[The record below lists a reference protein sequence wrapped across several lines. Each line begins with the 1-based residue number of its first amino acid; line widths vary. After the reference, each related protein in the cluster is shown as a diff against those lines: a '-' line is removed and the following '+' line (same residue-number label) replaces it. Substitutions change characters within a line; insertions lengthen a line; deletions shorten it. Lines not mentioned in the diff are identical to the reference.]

1 MFRSDTQTKTPR
13 SFSAFPAARRVGL
26 WGGGGGGVGMDG
38 SPCAGGRPTQSHFSA
53 PRWLGA
59 LVTAAVLL
67 AAAPDPAAAQS
78 YSGSPKLYRS
88 SLNGATITL
97 TGIYFGDGVAGNKDR
112 YAILGW
118 PASGAGTLSINSLT
132 ANSGTRTVVLT
143 LAYTGTF
150 VTDQSIRIRLSEQVT
165 DAGAHLTLGSIPVFV
180 LDPGLAV
187 GAVSRPVA
195 EYGTTATFTVN
206 LQTQPSADV
215 TVAVTSQDT
224 SEGRVSPAS
233 LVFSTSTWNT
243 TQAVTVTGVDDSLT
257 DMDQM
262 WNVRLDPSSTDTA
275 YNGLSNVDVAV
286 TTLDDEGAPV
296 VNSVAI
302 TSTPATG
309 DTYVLGE
316 TIAVRVGFD
325 QSVTVTGT
333 PQLALTV
340 GSQTRQAAYAAGT
353 GMAQLTFRYPVQA
366 GDADGNGIAI
376 GAAALTLN
384 DGRIRRTGG
393 TVSARLDLGTSA
405 LTDAASHKVNAV
417 HGPPGVRGVAI
428 SSPVAGTAFERGET
442 IAVTVTFN
450 KPVAVT
456 GSPQLALT
464 IGTATRQ
471 AAYAAGAS
479 TATALTFRYT
489 VVQADAD
496 TDGLS
501 IGAGALA
508 LNGGTIRQAGSPTV
522 NAELGLGFRAI
533 ANSAGH
539 RVTGGTFTTPAV
551 TAIRFTSTPVFFSAR
566 STISGPAYRRGEV
579 IEITVTFSH
588 LVTVTGTPIVPIDL
602 PGTDNYASF
611 RYVSGTGTRRLVF
624 HYTVPAGHV
633 ETGGL
638 SLQDN
643 DLLLN
648 GGTINDARDST
659 TAATLTVPL
668 VLQTFLREQRH
679 EVDADLLP
687 TGITVSQSTL
697 AVTEGSTGTYTV
709 SLNRAPASAVVVT
722 ATRSSTLLGLQR
734 PLDATWAAAATLTF
748 TATTWNT
755 GQMVRVRGEA
765 DADAASGRATITH
778 AVVDAQ
784 SADAF
789 DPAPDQ
795 VLAVTVTDDEQ
806 AAIRVSPSRLE
817 VREGAEAAYTVRL
830 SHVPT
835 GNVRVLLISSDK
847 AEARVSTTAGGP
859 YAGDWSVRF
868 TPTTWNTGQ
877 TVYVEGRADADT
889 FHEDETIRHTVYPQG
904 SADEYAAVTA
914 ALPVTIRDATALIV
928 TPRAVTVREG
938 SGTGVPYTVALSEDP
953 GGAVTV
959 TASVAGGS
967 TVVALDADASPQTR
981 GLTFTTAT
989 WNTAQTVTV
998 TPTSAADDADAE
1010 DAQVTL
1016 THTPSAG
1023 SGNPFTYAARPTE
1036 NVTVTIEDDE
1046 MPGVRVSPLDLTVQ
1060 EDPSAGGGTNL
1071 HVGIYTVV
1079 LDTAISGSGAAV
1091 GVRAL
1096 SPDRDAVRVSTALAP
1111 VSGTPNQWR
1120 LIFRPGDWNVP
1131 QTVTVTAQADA
1142 DGRDEEVEIRNQI
1155 YAVDG
1160 DARTQGYIG
1169 PDRSTPIPVPNVTV
1183 TVTDDEEPALVVDTD
1198 PGTSGV
1204 QTAALAVTEGG
1215 GTAAAQ
1221 AYTVA
1226 LGLVPTGPV
1235 TVSVAS
1241 GTTSAVTVA
1250 PSALTFTTTTW
1261 QTAQPVTATAADD
1274 ADGNHETVTVTHTL
1288 TGASEYAGLAANAV
1302 PGVTVQ
1308 VTDDEAP
1315 RAGITAPAA
1324 LTQAALDTAQVQL
1337 ALTNAMWAAGVQTGA
1352 AVGDYFALDT
1362 TVPGLTL
1369 EAIAS
1374 VPTTTTA
1381 TLDLAYAGTN
1391 FDTARP
1397 LRVRVRAAAH
1407 TGSEDVL
1414 TGPVPV
1420 TPTPGLTIVPTTG
1433 LRTTESGGTAVFTV
1447 RLATAPTAT
1456 VVLGLASANTAEG
1469 TVLPTTLTFAA
1480 AAWQTA
1486 QPVTLTGADD
1496 DMATPPN
1503 PADGTQS
1510 YMITL
1515 TVNQADTA
1523 DAVYDGMAAVT
1534 LTAVNQDNE
1543 HGLAVG
1549 SVTGPATEAGG
1560 PAAFTVALQ
1569 TAPTNAVT
1577 VAVASQDPGEG
1588 RVAPGQLVFT
1598 TTIWET
1604 DQTVTVTGE
1613 DDPADDGDVVWAVG
1627 LTTSSS
1633 DTNYD
1638 GLTEDVAVTTTD
1650 DDDPPGVTLTLSAA
1664 TLTESGAG
1672 STATVTATLT
1682 HPSGS
1687 ATTVT
1692 VTAGAAYTVGTDAG
1706 IRLAAGATA
1715 APTDGAAIIAVAN
1728 ATDEP
1733 DRTATV
1739 TATIGNARAAADGTT
1754 MTVTGAALTVR
1765 DDDPAPNAALTL
1777 TPTSI
1782 AENGGQATVTA
1793 TLDRPSSEPTTVT
1806 VTPAAGAYTV
1816 GAGAAGTIVLAAGAT
1831 ANAADLA
1838 RITAVD
1844 DTIHQGSAGRTTTVT
1859 ATLTNPHG
1867 AGTVATGPT
1876 LTLTDDE
1883 HQPTVTLALMP
1894 ATIAETGEVATVTAT
1909 LSGASGQAVT
1919 LTVTTT
1925 AVSPAVAGDVTQS
1938 GMTLTIAAGA
1948 TTSTGRV
1955 TLTTVDNAAQEG
1967 SKSITVAGAAAGG
1980 HGVPAPAAVTLTL
1993 TDDDTP
1999 LPTLILTPAAIA
2011 EDGGIATVTAT
2022 LNITTTA
2029 VVTVTVA
2036 AAPDPATGAVAGD
2049 FTLSPAATLTFA
2061 ANTTTSTGL
2070 VTLTAVNN
2078 ETDAPAKRVT
2088 VSGTADDL
2096 TGSGLPNDPPA
2107 VTLTLTDD
2115 DPAPNAALT
2124 VSPTS
2129 IHEIFASGT
2138 TRTAVVQATLD
2149 RPSSEPTT
2157 VTVTPVAG
2165 AYTVRPGP
2173 DGFIVIAAGTTATAG
2188 APGVATIDAVDDA
2201 IHQGTAHRTTTVT
2214 ATLTNPHGAGTVA
2227 TGPTLTLTDNEPL
2240 PTVTLAVTPTAV
2252 TEAAGVARVT
2262 ATLSGPSSQPTTLT
2276 VAAAAGTGAV
2286 AGDFTLS
2293 PATNT
2298 VLTIAAGTTTST
2310 GTVTV
2315 TAVDN
2320 AVDLPDKQV
2329 TVTAMAT
2336 GGHGVAAPSAAAL
2349 TLTDDD
2355 VAGLTVDPVTS
2366 TTRRVRTSEDGDT
2379 ATVRVRLAT
2388 APTATVV
2395 LDLASSAT
2403 TEGTVAPATL
2413 TFTAMTWNTAQPVTL
2428 TGVDDAPA
2436 NLTDGNQAYTVTLTA
2451 NASSTTDDTY
2461 DSVTATVYATN
2472 RDNEFGLDVPGAA
2485 SGPVT
2490 EAGGQATIPVA
2501 LLTQPAAAVTVTV
2514 TSQDPGEGTVAP
2526 PSLIFTPTTWAMA
2539 QTVVVTGV
2547 DDAVDDGDVDWQVRL
2562 TTTSRSGDI
2571 YDDLDADVAVTTTDN
2586 DDAPT
2591 VTLVL
2596 TPPAITEA
2604 GGVST
2609 VTATLA
2615 YASSEATAVTVT
2627 ATPVA
2632 PAVTGDYTLSTTTTT
2647 VLTIAARALT
2657 SEGTVTITA
2666 KDNDVDAPNKTV
2678 TVTGMAANDRASRD
2692 GMQVAVT
2699 AATLTLTDDDERG
2712 FAFNPAALV
2721 VAAGGTAAYTVA
2733 LTSKPTGTVMVTLTP
2748 DAAVTVE
2755 PESLTFTA
2763 MTWTT
2768 AQPVT
2773 LTVAAGTTA
2782 PASLVE
2788 HRVTGGAYETEMKAL
2803 PVTRMA
2809 VPRIEPTDPIE
2820 TTDEAGVHHSLRDNQ
2835 LVTVTQ
2841 AAGVP
2846 AGVRFT
2852 PAVPLTRPLT
2862 VAVRPLSEA
2871 AAAAAAGSGFR
2882 LGLPTER
2889 VALDVTVTP
2898 SRRGNLCLPVPAALR
2913 ERAADRD
2920 LVLLRNGEPVAGWQ
2934 PVRAADG
2941 RVLWVCAHVESFAPY
2956 AVGYAAHQRVAFP
2969 ESDQDQTFIFH
2980 TGREHSATLPA
2991 ALGGEAPLTYTLTAE
3006 PALPPGLNHEQQ
3018 NSEDPGMITGRPTT
3032 PMRQAY
3038 TLTVTDV
3045 YGVKA
3050 TPPLAF
3056 TIDVKP
3062 GIERRDLAL
3071 VLAGVGRTLASDAVE
3086 ILGSRAGPPSAG
3098 LHVTLGGQVLRLTA
3112 PAQAA
3117 PAAAPAPAA
3126 GTPSPLTSAPSPLA
3140 GEGRGEGAAAPA
3152 APSGPSPWQRV
3163 TGVALGVARA
3173 LGVTLDTPALPAAPP
3188 GAGQSDGSTVP
3199 SAQTILARAPADPR
3213 HPASP
3218 TWRSP
3223 LSLQPVSA
3231 KDLLARSAFELPL
3244 TRTDADGLPTWTVWG
3259 RGAASGFAGQPE
3271 EGFKMDGTLY
3281 SGYLGLDY
3289 RQASL
3294 LMGLAVAHSTGTVD
3308 YERTGGTTA
3317 GVDVQLTSLLPY
3329 AHWQPRPGLGL
3340 WGLLGAGW
3348 GEMDLKDVRD
3358 STTYTT
3364 ALTSWLGAVG
3374 GRQALTTWQGIDLA
3388 AKTDAFLTTLRS
3400 EAKTNLPGARGHA
3413 ERVRLLLEGQTAVAL
3428 SPVSRVQPR
3437 LEVGGRWDSGTAEKG
3452 LGLELGGGLAYTQTE
3467 WGLSVDMQGRYLL
3480 VHEDGAFE
3488 DWGASVNVRLDPGLG
3503 GEGAYLTVAPV
3514 WGQPGSGVEQL
3525 WGQAAAVPGGPPAA
3539 RAAGWRPGN
3548 VEIDV
3553 GYGLALADGRGLLTP
3568 YGGLVL
3574 GDPGTARY
3582 RLGSR
3587 WALSSLLDLNIEGE
3601 RAEQPGQ
3608 AAAHGVSVRLGW
3620 QW

>member
-1 MFRSDTQTKTPR
+1 M
-13 SFSAFPAARRVGL
+13 G
-26 WGGGGGGVGMDG
+26 G
-38 SPCAGGRPTQSHFSA
+38 SPGDGGRTTRSHA
-53 PRWLGA
+53 PAGRWLGF
-59 LVTAAVLL
+59 LLTAAVLL

-78 YSGSPKLYRS
+78 ISGSPKFFQS
-88 SLNGATITL
+88 SLNGSTITL
-97 TGIYFGDGVAGNKDR
+97 SNIYFDPGGHAGQLSR

-118 PASGAGTLSINSLT
+118 PASGAGTLSVGSLIT
-132 ANSGTRTVVLT
+132 NSGARTVTLT
-143 LAYTGTF
+143 LAYTGSFT
-150 VTDQSIRIRLSEQVT
+150 TDQSIRIRLSGQVT
-165 DAGAHLTLGSIPVFV
+165 QSGDAFTIGTRIPVFAS
-180 LDPGLAV
+180 DPGLAV

-195 EYGTTATFTVN
+195 EYGTTVTFTVQ
-206 LQTQPSADV
+206 LQTQPSAAV

-233 LVFSTSTWNT
+233 LLFSTSTWNT
-243 TQAVTVTGVDDSLT
+243 SQAVTVTGVDDSLT
-257 DMDQM
+257 DMDQT
-262 WNVRLDPSSTDTA
+262 WNVRLDPSSSDST

-353 GMAQLTFRYPVQA
+353 GTAQLTFRYPVQA

-393 TVSARLDLGTSA
+393 TVSARLDLGMSA
-405 LTDAASHKVNAV
+405 LTAAAGHKVNAV

-471 AAYAAGAS
+471 AAYAAGAG

-496 TDGLS
+496 ADGLS

-522 NAELGLGFRAI
+522 NAALGLGFRAI
-533 ANSAGH
+533 ANSAAH

-551 TAIRFTSTPVFFSAR
+551 TDVRLTSNPVFFSSRPGINAL
-566 STISGPAYRRGEV
+566 AYGRGEV
-579 IEITVTFSH
+579 IEITVTFSRP
-588 LVTVTGTPIVPIDL
+588 VTVTGTPIVSIDL
-602 PGTDNYASF
+602 PSTDNYASVL
-611 RYVSGTGTRRLVF
+611 YVSGTGTRRLVF
-624 HYTVPAGHV
+624 HYTVAAGHI
-633 ETGGL
+633 EEGSI
-638 SLQDN
+638 SLQVFAV
-643 DLLLN
+643 LLN

-659 TAATLTVPL
+659 TAATLTISN
-668 VLQTFLREQRH
+668 VLRSNLSAQNH
-679 EVDADLLP
+679 EIDGNLLP

-755 GQMVRVRGEA
+755 GQTVRVRGEA

-914 ALPVTIRDATALIV
+914 ALPVTIREATALIV

-938 SGTGVPYTVALSEDP
+938 SGTGVPYTVALGEDP

-981 GLTFTTAT
+981 GLTFTTAN

-1046 MPGVRVSPLDLTVQ
+1046 TAAVVVSATSLTLY
-1060 EDPSAGGGTNL
+1060 EDPNAGGGTNR
-1071 HVGIYTVV
+1071 HVGTYTMRLGTQITGSGSVVIVQIRHAAAGKVQVRTATESIFDPGVYTVSFTPSNWN
-1079 LDTAISGSGAAV
+1079 TAQ
-1091 GVRAL
+1091 
-1096 SPDRDAVRVSTALAP
+1096 P
-1111 VSGTPNQWR
+1111 
-1120 LIFRPGDWNVP
+1120 
-1131 QTVTVTAQADA
+1131 VTVTAQADA
-1142 DGRDEEVEIRNQI
+1142 DGRDEEVVLNNEIT
-1155 YAVDG
+1155 AVDA
-1160 DARTQGYIG
+1160 DARMQGYVV
-1169 PDRSTPIPVPNVTV
+1169 DSRVIPVPDTTV
-1183 TVTDDEEPALVVDTD
+1183 TVTDDEEPALVVDTN

-1215 GTAAAQ
+1215 GAAAAQ

-1288 TGASEYAGLAANAV
+1288 TGASEYAGLAAGAV
-1302 PGVTVQ
+1302 ASVTVQ

-1337 ALTNAMWAAGVQTGA
+1337 ALTNATWAAGVQTGA

-1397 LRVRVRAAAH
+1397 LRVRVRAVAH

-1433 LRTTESGGTAVFTV
+1433 LRTTESGGTATFTV

-1496 DMATPPN
+1496 AAATPPN

-1515 TVNQADTA
+1515 TVNQASTA

-1549 SVTGPATEAGG
+1549 SVTGAATESGG

-1638 GLTEDVAVTTTD
+1638 GLTEDAAVTTTD

-1706 IRLAAGATA
+1706 IVIAAGATA
-1715 APTDGAAIIAVAN
+1715 APTDGGTIIAVAN

-1806 VTPAAGAYTV
+1806 VTPVPGAYTV

-1883 HQPTVTLALMP
+1883 PQPTVTLALMP

-1925 AVSPAVAGDVTQS
+1925 AVSPAVPGDVTQS
-1938 GMTLTIAAGA
+1938 GTTLTIAAGA

-1980 HGVPAPAAVTLTL
+1980 HGVPAPAAATLTL

-2011 EDGGIATVTAT
+2011 ETGGIATVTAT

-2124 VSPTS
+2124 VNPSTLATETDS
-2129 IHEIFASGT
+2129 S
-2138 TRTAVVQATLD
+2138 AVTATLD

-2165 AYTVRPGP
+2165 AYTVGGGT
-2173 DGFIVIAAGTTATAG
+2173 DAFIVIAAGSTSVAG
-2188 APGVATIDAVDDA
+2188 DAAAITGVDDT
-2201 IHQGTAHRTTTVT
+2201 IHQGTAHRMATVT
-2214 ATLTNPHGAGTVA
+2214 AELTNPQGVGTVA
-2227 TGPTLTLTDNEPL
+2227 GATLTLTDDESL

-2293 PATNT
+2293 TAT

-2310 GTVTV
+2310 GTVTI

-2329 TVTAMAT
+2329 TVTATAA
-2336 GGHGVAAPSAAAL
+2336 GGHGVAAPNAAAL

-2355 VAGLTVDPVTS
+2355 VAGLTLDPVTS
-2366 TTRRVRTSEDGDT
+2366 MTLTRRVRTSEDGDT

-2428 TGVDDAPA
+2428 TGVDDDMATPPNQA
-2436 NLTDGNQAYTVTLTA
+2436 DGNQDYTVTLTA

-2461 DSVTATVYATN
+2461 DSVMATVYATN
-2472 RDNEFGLDVPGAA
+2472 RDNEFGLDAGDVT
-2485 SGPVT
+2485 GPAT
-2490 EAGGQATIPVA
+2490 EAGGTATFPVA
-2501 LLTQPAAAVTVTV
+2501 LLTNPGAAVTVAV
-2514 TSQDPGEGTVAP
+2514 ASQDPSEGTVT
-2526 PSLIFTPTTWAMA
+2526 PSVLVFTPDPSGTWPTP
-2539 QTVVVTGV
+2539 QTVTVTGV
-2547 DDAVDDGDVDWQVRL
+2547 DDAVDDGDVRWTVRL
-2562 TTTSRSGDI
+2562 TTTSSAGTN
-2571 YDDLDADVAVTTTDN
+2571 YDGLDEDVAVTTRDN

-2632 PAVTGDYTLSTTTTT
+2632 PAVTGNYMLTTTT
-2647 VLTIAARALT
+2647 VLTIAAGALT

-2666 KDNDVDAPNKTV
+2666 KNNDVDAPNKTV

-2699 AATLTLTDDDERG
+2699 AATLTLEDDDMKG
-2712 FAFNPAALV
+2712 FTFTPPLQL
-2721 VAAGGTAAYTVA
+2721 VAAAGSTADYTVQ
-2733 LTSKPTGTVMVTLTP
+2733 LTSQPTEDVTVTLAP
-2748 DAAVTVE
+2748 DAANRLTVDHAA
-2755 PESLTFTA
+2755 LTFTA
-2763 MTWTT
+2763 STWNT
-2768 AQPVT
+2768 AKSVT
-2773 LTVAAGTTA
+2773 VTVAAGTTDPISRVRHTGA
-2782 PASLVE
+2782 GGDYEGVMKTLV
-2788 HRVTGGAYETEMKAL
+2788 
-2803 PVTRMA
+2803 VTRMP
-2809 VPRIEPTDPIE
+2809 VPEEVVAEGEAITLTGEPRSVFVN
-2820 TTDEAGVHHSLRDNQ
+2820 AH
-2835 LVTVTQ
+2835 LVTVTP
-2841 AAGVP
+2841 AEEVP
-2846 AGVRFT
+2846 AAVREEMRIVLRPPFE
-2852 PAVPLTRPLT
+2852 PLT
-2862 VAVRPLSEA
+2862 VTIQPVDYDPAKAVV
-2871 AAAAAAGSGFR
+2871 GSGF
-2882 LGLPTER
+2882 GIGSAESYQ
-2889 VALDVTVTP
+2889 ALDIAVVP
-2898 SRRGNLCLPVPAALR
+2898 NRPARLCLPVPDALVTAA
-2913 ERAADRD
+2913 AGQD
-2920 LVLLRNGEPVAGWQ
+2920 LVLLREGELVEDSGES
-2934 PVRAADG
+2934 DG
-2941 RVLWVCAHVESFAPY
+2941 RVCGNVPEFSQF
-2956 AVGYAAHQRVAFP
+2956 AVGYVNQEMRFPVETKAFV
-2969 ESDQDQTFIFH
+2969 FR
-2980 TGREHSATLPA
+2980 TGREESMPLPA
-2991 ALGGEAPLTYTLTAE
+2991 VGGGESPDHLHVE
-3006 PALPPGLNHEQQ
+3006 ESGRGRGGPPC
-3018 NSEDPGMITGRPTT
+3018 
-3032 PMRQAY
+3032 
-3038 TLTVTDV
+3038 
-3045 YGVKA
+3045 
-3050 TPPLAF
+3050 
-3056 TIDVKP
+3056 
-3062 GIERRDLAL
+3062 
-3071 VLAGVGRTLASDAVE
+3071 LAGG
-3086 ILGSRAGPPSAG
+3086 G
-3098 LHVTLGGQVLRLTA
+3098 LHV
-3112 PAQAA
+3112 
-3117 PAAAPAPAA
+3117 A
-3126 GTPSPLTSAPSPLA
+3126 G
-3140 GEGRGEGAAAPA
+3140 
-3152 APSGPSPWQRV
+3152 
-3163 TGVALGVARA
+3163 
-3173 LGVTLDTPALPAAPP
+3173 
-3188 GAGQSDGSTVP
+3188 
-3199 SAQTILARAPADPR
+3199 
-3213 HPASP
+3213 
-3218 TWRSP
+3218 
-3223 LSLQPVSA
+3223 
-3231 KDLLARSAFELPL
+3231 
-3244 TRTDADGLPTWTVWG
+3244 
-3259 RGAASGFAGQPE
+3259 
-3271 EGFKMDGTLY
+3271 
-3281 SGYLGLDY
+3281 
-3289 RQASL
+3289 
-3294 LMGLAVAHSTGTVD
+3294 
-3308 YERTGGTTA
+3308 
-3317 GVDVQLTSLLPY
+3317 
-3329 AHWQPRPGLGL
+3329 GLG
-3340 WGLLGAGW
+3340 
-3348 GEMDLKDVRD
+3348 
-3358 STTYTT
+3358 
-3364 ALTSWLGAVG
+3364 
-3374 GRQALTTWQGIDLA
+3374 
-3388 AKTDAFLTTLRS
+3388 
-3400 EAKTNLPGARGHA
+3400 
-3413 ERVRLLLEGQTAVAL
+3413 
-3428 SPVSRVQPR
+3428 
-3437 LEVGGRWDSGTAEKG
+3437 
-3452 LGLELGGGLAYTQTE
+3452 
-3467 WGLSVDMQGRYLL
+3467 
-3480 VHEDGAFE
+3480 
-3488 DWGASVNVRLDPGLG
+3488 
-3503 GEGAYLTVAPV
+3503 
-3514 WGQPGSGVEQL
+3514 
-3525 WGQAAAVPGGPPAA
+3525 
-3539 RAAGWRPGN
+3539 
-3548 VEIDV
+3548 
-3553 GYGLALADGRGLLTP
+3553 
-3568 YGGLVL
+3568 
-3574 GDPGTARY
+3574 
-3582 RLGSR
+3582 
-3587 WALSSLLDLNIEGE
+3587 
-3601 RAEQPGQ
+3601 
-3608 AAAHGVSVRLGW
+3608 
-3620 QW
+3620 

>member
-1 MFRSDTQTKTPR
+1 MFSRATQTETPR
-13 SFSAFPAARRVGL
+13 LLLSLPAGSRGGADPRPDKVSRAASLLSFPAANHVLL
-26 WGGGGGGVGMDG
+26 WGWGGGGGVGRDG

-53 PRWLGA
+53 PRWLGG
-59 LVTAAVLL
+59 LLTAAVLL

-78 YSGSPKLYRS
+78 ISGSPKLYQS

-97 TGIYFGDGVAGNKDR
+97 TGIYFGDGVAGQVGQYD
-112 YAILGW
+112 ILGW
-118 PASGAGTLSINSLT
+118 PASDAGPLTISRVSTNSGAGTVT
-132 ANSGTRTVVLT
+132 LT
-143 LAYTGTF
+143 LAYTGSFT
-150 VTDQSIRIRLSEQVT
+150 TDQSIQIRLHDGVT
-165 DAGAHLTLGSIPVFV
+165 TSGDFLTIGTRIPVFV

-233 LVFSTSTWNT
+233 LLFSTSTWNT

-257 DMDQM
+257 DMDQT

-296 VNSVAI
+296 VNSVTI

-309 DTYVLGE
+309 DTYALGE

-325 QSVTVTGT
+325 QPVTVTGT

-366 GDADGNGIAI
+366 GDADGNGIAV

-384 DGRIRRTGG
+384 GGRIRRTGG

-405 LTDAASHKVNAV
+405 LTDAASHKVDAV

-428 SSPVAGTAFERGET
+428 SSPAVGTAFERGET

-456 GSPQLALT
+456 GAPQLALT

-471 AAYAAGAS
+471 AAYAAGAG
-479 TATALTFRYT
+479 TATALIFRYT

-496 TDGLS
+496 ADGLS
-501 IGAGALA
+501 IGAGALT

-539 RVTGGTFTTPAV
+539 RVTGGTFTTPSI
-551 TAIRFTSTPVFFSAR
+551 TAMLITSTPLSYSNR
-566 STISGPAYRRGEV
+566 LLIRGPAYGRGEV
-579 IEITVTFSH
+579 IEFTVTFSRP
-588 LVTVTGTPIVPIDL
+588 VTVTGTPIFPIDL
-602 PGTDNYASF
+602 PSTDNYASAL
-611 RYVSGTGTRRLVF
+611 YVSGTGTRRLVF
-624 HYTVPAGHV
+624 HYTVVAGHIEV
-633 ETGGL
+633 SHV

-659 TAATLTVPL
+659 TAATLTTSGL
-668 VLQTFLREQRH
+668 IRGFLRQQNH

-914 ALPVTIRDATALIV
+914 ALPVTIREATALIV

-938 SGTGVPYTVALSEDP
+938 SGTGVPYTVALGEDP

-967 TVVALDADASPQTR
+967 TVVALDTDASPQTR
-981 GLTFTTAT
+981 GLTFTTAN

-1046 MPGVRVSPLDLTVQ
+1046 MPAVVVSATSLTLY
-1060 EDPSAGGGTNL
+1060 EDPNAGGGTNR
-1071 HVGIYTVV
+1071 HVGTYTMRLGTQITGSGSVVIVQIRHAAAGKVQVRTATESIFDPGVYTVSFTPSNWN
-1079 LDTAISGSGAAV
+1079 TAQ
-1091 GVRAL
+1091 
-1096 SPDRDAVRVSTALAP
+1096 P
-1111 VSGTPNQWR
+1111 
-1120 LIFRPGDWNVP
+1120 
-1131 QTVTVTAQADA
+1131 VTVTAQADA
-1142 DGRDEEVEIRNQI
+1142 DGRDEEVVLNNEIT
-1155 YAVDG
+1155 AVDA
-1160 DARTQGYIG
+1160 DARMQGYVV
-1169 PDRSTPIPVPNVTV
+1169 DSRVIPVPDTTV
-1183 TVTDDEEPALVVDTD
+1183 TVTDDEEPALVVDTN
-1198 PGTSGV
+1198 PGTIGV

-1288 TGASEYAGLAANAV
+1288 TGASEYAGLAAGAV
-1302 PGVTVQ
+1302 ASVTVQ

-1337 ALTNAMWAAGVQTGA
+1337 ALTNATWAAGVQTGA

-1397 LRVRVRAAAH
+1397 LRVRVRAVAH

-1433 LRTTESGGTAVFTV
+1433 LRTTESGGTATFTV

-1496 DMATPPN
+1496 AAATPPN

-1515 TVNQADTA
+1515 TVNQASTA

-1549 SVTGPATEAGG
+1549 SVTGAATESGG

-1638 GLTEDVAVTTTD
+1638 GLTEDAAVTTTD

-1706 IRLAAGATA
+1706 IVIAAGATA

-1806 VTPAAGAYTV
+1806 VTPVPGAYTV

-1938 GMTLTIAAGA
+1938 GTTLTIAAGA
-1948 TTSTGRV
+1948 TTSTGLV

-1980 HGVPAPAAVTLTL
+1980 HGVPAPAAATLTL

-2011 EDGGIATVTAT
+2011 ETGGIATVTAT

-2029 VVTVTVA
+2029 VVTVTIA

-2070 VTLTAVNN
+2070 VMLTAVNN

-2124 VSPTS
+2124 VNPSTLATETDS
-2129 IHEIFASGT
+2129 S
-2138 TRTAVVQATLD
+2138 AVTATLD

-2165 AYTVRPGP
+2165 AYTVGGGT
-2173 DGFIVIAAGTTATAG
+2173 DAFIVIAAGSTSVAG
-2188 APGVATIDAVDDA
+2188 DAAAITGVDDT
-2201 IHQGTAHRTTTVT
+2201 IHQGTAHRMATVT
-2214 ATLTNPHGAGTVA
+2214 AELTNPQGVGTVA
-2227 TGPTLTLTDNEPL
+2227 GATLTLTDDESL

-2276 VAAAAGTGAV
+2276 VAAAAVAPAV

-2293 PATNT
+2293 TART
-2298 VLTIAAGTTTST
+2298 LTIAATTTTST
-2310 GTVTV
+2310 GTVTI

-2329 TVTAMAT
+2329 TVTATAA

-2428 TGVDDAPA
+2428 TGVDDDMATPPNQA
-2436 NLTDGNQAYTVTLTA
+2436 DGNQDYEITLRA
-2451 NASSTTDDTY
+2451 NATSTTDDTY
-2461 DSVTATVYATN
+2461 DSVMATVYATN
-2472 RDNEFGLDVPGAA
+2472 RDNEFGLDVGVTVAA
-2485 SGPVT
+2485 GLTVT
-2490 EAGGQATIPVA
+2490 EAGGTATFPVA

-2586 DDAPT
+2586 DNAPT

-2596 TPPAITEA
+2596 TPPAITEN
-2604 GGVST
+2604 GGVAT

-2632 PAVTGDYTLSTTTTT
+2632 PAVTGNYMLTTTT
-2647 VLTIAARALT
+2647 VLTIAAGALT

-2666 KDNDVDAPNKTV
+2666 KNNAVDAPNKRV
-2678 TVTGMAANDRASRD
+2678 TVAGTAANDRASTD
-2692 GMQVAVT
+2692 GMTVAVT
-2699 AATLTLTDDDERG
+2699 EATLTLEDDDERG

-2721 VAAGGTAAYTVA
+2721 VAAGGTATYTVA
-2733 LTSKPTGTVMVTLTP
+2733 LTSKPTAGAIVTVTLNP
-2748 DAAVTVE
+2748 DAAVTVA
-2755 PESLTFTA
+2755 PDGLTFTA
-2763 MTWTT
+2763 STWNT
-2768 AQPVT
+2768 AQAVT
-2773 LTVAAGTTA
+2773 VSVAPGTTA

-2788 HRVTGGAYETEMKAL
+2788 HRGMGGDYEGETKTLVVAQMAVTGAITPTADREQHYVVDGQ
-2803 PVTRMA
+2803 PVTM
-2809 VPRIEPTDPIE
+2809 TF
-2820 TTDEAGVHHSLRDNQ
+2820 
-2835 LVTVTQ
+2835 
-2841 AAGVP
+2841 AADVP
-2846 AGVRFT
+2846 AAVRTGVRIT
-2852 PAVPLTRPLT
+2852 PPALTHPLT
-2862 VAVRPLSEA
+2862 VTMEWWTDAE
-2871 AAAAAAGSGFR
+2871 AGSGYG
-2882 LGLPTER
+2882 LGEPAER
-2889 VALDVTVTP
+2889 VALDVVVTP
-2898 SRRGNLCLPVPAALR
+2898 PVPGRLCLPVSDALR
-2913 ERAADRD
+2913 ARAADRE
-2920 LVLLRNGEPVAGWQ
+2920 LFLLRAGERLDSVPE
-2934 PVRAADG
+2934 PDAA
-2941 RVLWVCAHVESFAPY
+2941 RVLRVCANVRLFSPF
-2956 AVGYAAHQRVAFP
+2956 AVGYADDPVAFP
-2969 ESDQDQTFIFH
+2969 AGDWDFTFH
-2980 TGREHSATLPA
+2980 TGRERSYELPA
-2991 ALGGEAPLTYTLTAE
+2991 VETGDAPITYRVREAADLPSGLKHDTTAAGDKHGGTITGTATAPMAKQPYTLIATDADNQTAKLRFSLE
-3006 PALPPGLNHEQQ
+3006 
-3018 NSEDPGMITGRPTT
+3018 
-3032 PMRQAY
+3032 
-3038 TLTVTDV
+3038 
-3045 YGVKA
+3045 
-3050 TPPLAF
+3050 
-3056 TIDVKP
+3056 VKP
-3062 GIERRDLAL
+3062 GIERRDLEL
-3071 VLAGVGRTLASDAVE
+3071 VLAGIGRTLASDAVE
-3086 ILGSRAGPPSAG
+3086 ILGSRSGPPPSR

-3112 PAQAA
+3112 PAGS
-3117 PAAAPAPAA
+3117 APAPAA
-3126 GTPSPLTSAPSPLA
+3126 PAASGAPSPLASAPSPLA

-3152 APSGPSPWQRV
+3152 APPRLQPLAARHRRRRRRGPRPR
-3163 TGVALGVARA
+3163 
-3173 LGVTLDTPALPAAPP
+3173 
-3188 GAGQSDGSTVP
+3188 
-3199 SAQTILARAPADPR
+3199 R
-3213 HPASP
+3213 HPGHPRLACRR
-3218 TWRSP
+3218 RSP
-3223 LSLQPVSA
+3223 
-3231 KDLLARSAFELPL
+3231 E
-3244 TRTDADGLPTWTVWG
+3244 
-3259 RGAASGFAGQPE
+3259 
-3271 EGFKMDGTLY
+3271 
-3281 SGYLGLDY
+3281 
-3289 RQASL
+3289 
-3294 LMGLAVAHSTGTVD
+3294 
-3308 YERTGGTTA
+3308 
-3317 GVDVQLTSLLPY
+3317 
-3329 AHWQPRPGLGL
+3329 
-3340 WGLLGAGW
+3340 
-3348 GEMDLKDVRD
+3348 
-3358 STTYTT
+3358 
-3364 ALTSWLGAVG
+3364 
-3374 GRQALTTWQGIDLA
+3374 
-3388 AKTDAFLTTLRS
+3388 
-3400 EAKTNLPGARGHA
+3400 
-3413 ERVRLLLEGQTAVAL
+3413 
-3428 SPVSRVQPR
+3428 
-3437 LEVGGRWDSGTAEKG
+3437 
-3452 LGLELGGGLAYTQTE
+3452 
-3467 WGLSVDMQGRYLL
+3467 
-3480 VHEDGAFE
+3480 
-3488 DWGASVNVRLDPGLG
+3488 
-3503 GEGAYLTVAPV
+3503 
-3514 WGQPGSGVEQL
+3514 
-3525 WGQAAAVPGGPPAA
+3525 
-3539 RAAGWRPGN
+3539 
-3548 VEIDV
+3548 
-3553 GYGLALADGRGLLTP
+3553 
-3568 YGGLVL
+3568 
-3574 GDPGTARY
+3574 
-3582 RLGSR
+3582 
-3587 WALSSLLDLNIEGE
+3587 
-3601 RAEQPGQ
+3601 
-3608 AAAHGVSVRLGW
+3608 
-3620 QW
+3620 